1 MGKTVAQNRKARY
14 LYTIEDTLEAGIE
27 LTGTE
32 IKSVRDSNLNLQDA
46 YARIERDEAWLIGV
60 HIAPWAGGNRNNHEP
75 LRTRKLL
82 LHRRQIDELVGRTRA
97 KGLTMIPLSVYF
109 NDRGKAKVQIGLA
122 KGKKHWDKRR
132 DIAERDAKRDMARDV
147 ADAMRGR

>member
-1 MGKTVAQNRKARY
+1 MGKTVAQNRKARH
-14 LYTIEDTLEAGIE
+14 LYTIEDTFEAGIE

-60 HIAPWAGGNRNNHEP
+60 HIAPWAGGNRNNHDP

-82 LHRRQIDELVGRTRA
+82 LHRRQIDELLGRTRA
-97 KGLTMIPLSVYF
+97 KGLTMVPLSVYF